1 MPSPS
6 PLPALLRRTLFWA
19 ALFGFIAWDLTHADP
34 VNVRL
39 EPPII
44 AAGSGQAVS
53 GGHCALPK

>member
-1 MPSPS
+1 MSS
-6 PLPALLRRTLFWA
+6 STASALRRLAFWL
-19 ALFGFIAWDLTHADP
+19 ALAGFIAWDLGHADP